1 MPHCLRCNRP
11 LSNPDS
17 VRHGYGPTC
26 WAKIQKTLRLD
37 DDQAPDPVTITD
49 QEEAAKVRREI
60 RRRLLKYAQVKTCH
74 CGTPLEDCEFVTCDH
89 GSGGVPL
96 RGYAVPQWIWFECPK
111 CGYQY
116 AIWKLRGP
124 SLLDLAPVPAK
135 EVQATLRGSGEP

>member
-1 MPHCLRCNRP
+1 
-11 LSNPDS
+11 
-17 VRHGYGPTC
+17 
-26 WAKIQKTLRLD
+26 
-37 DDQAPDPVTITD
+37 VTITD